1 MLGVKI
7 MSNLR
12 EKAHEIVD
20 TISEKKLAEI
30 IDFLEY
36 LKIKE
41 EIEATN
47 EILNDKK
54 MVESIQKGLIQ
65 FKNNE
70 LVDLESIREDV

>member
-1 MLGVKI
+1 
-7 MSNLR
+7 MSSLR

-20 TISEKKLAEI
+20 RISERKLAEI

-41 EIEATN
+41 EVEATN

-65 FKNNE
+65 SKNNE
-70 LVDLESIREDV
+70 LVDLENIREDV

>member
-1 MLGVKI
+1 
-7 MSNLR
+7 MSFLR

-20 TISEKKLAEI
+20 KISEKKLAEI

-41 EIEATN
+41 EVEATN

-54 MVESIQKGLIQ
+54 MLESIQKGLIQ
-65 FKNNE
+65 FKNND
-70 LVDLESIREDV
+70 LVDLESMVEDV

>member
-1 MLGVKI
+1 M
-7 MSNLR
+7 MSSLR

-20 TISEKKLAEI
+20 RISERKLAEI

-41 EIEATN
+41 EVEATN

-65 FKNNE
+65 SKNNE
-70 LVDLESIREDV
+70 LVDLENIREDV